1 VQQVENQIA
10 AAVQQG
16 RRSLRMQLNPRELG
30 AIEVHLVTTGQ
41 NLSVTLT
48 ADKAAT
54 GSLLEKQL
62 EDLRANLANAGV
74 HQVTVNVG
82 HQAGSGQQ
90 GSSNLNSGSNPQH
103 YSGGGKD
110 KDTSQNEPMPD
121 SQLPQSG
128 QDVRVDYRI

>member
-1 VQQVENQIA
+1 
-10 AAVQQG
+10 VQQG

-30 AIEVHLVTTGQ
+30 AIDVHLVTIGQ
-41 NLSVTLT
+41 TLSVTLT

-82 HQAGSGQQ
+82 HQATSGQQ
-90 GSSNLNSGSNPQH
+90 GNNFNSETNPQH
-103 YSGGGKD
+103 YSGGGKN
-110 KDTSQNEPMPD
+110 KDTSQSEAMPD
-121 SQLPQSG
+121 PQLPLPG
-128 QDVRVDYRI
+128 QDARIDYRI